1 MKKILWLPV
10 LFICLNSIAQT
21 KQVQLLNPAAVATP
35 KGYSQAAV
43 IDLGASKMVIL
54 SGQVPLD
61 KQGQLVGAGDI
72 GKQTEQVFQNIKGIV
87 EELGGNMSNVVKL
100 GYFITDISGL
110 QSMRTI
116 RDKYINTA
124 QPPASTLVQV
134 NKLFRDDVM
143 IEVEATAIIPK

>member
-10 LFICLNSIAQT
+10 LFICLNSMAQT
-21 KQVQLLNPAAVATP
+21 KQVQLLNPAAVAAP

-43 IDLGASKMVIL
+43 IDLGAGKMVII
-54 SGQVPLD
+54 SGQIPLN
-61 KQGQLVGAGDI
+61 KQGQLVGAGDM

-110 QSMRTI
+110 QNMRTA

>member
-10 LFICLNSIAQT
+10 LFICLNSFAQT
-21 KQVQLLNPAAVATP
+21 KQVQLLNPAAVAAP

-43 IDLGASKMVIL
+43 IDLGAGKMVIM
-54 SGQVPLD
+54 SGQVPLN
-61 KQGQLVGAGDI
+61 KQGQLVGAGDLS
-72 GKQTEQVFQNIKGIV
+72 KQTEQVFQNIKGIV
-87 EELGGNMSNVVKL
+87 EELGGNMNNIVKL

-110 QSMRTI
+110 QSLRTI

>member
-21 KQVQLLNPAAVATP
+21 KQVQLLNPAAVAVP

-87 EELGGNMSNVVKL
+87 EELGGNMNNVVKL

>member
-10 LFICLNSIAQT
+10 LFICLNSFAQT
-21 KQVQLLNPAAVATP
+21 KQVQLLNPAAVAVP

-43 IDLGASKMVIL
+43 IDLGAGKMVIM
-54 SGQVPLD
+54 SGQVPLN
-61 KQGQLVGAGDI
+61 KQGQLVGAGDL

-87 EELGGNMSNVVKL
+87 EELGGNMNNIVKL

-110 QSMRTI
+110 QNMRTI